1 MDIRL
6 DDEQRRV
13 LNSRAYS
20 KDITALQG
28 PPGCGKTTVGSAL
41 AVKLIAEGLAKNVLL
56 VAYTNAAA
64 NEFALELFNILQNT
78 AEKLCIRTGNASAI
92 DQSSLPIPFSLNAD
106 ELRKKRIVIT
116 TSLSAKKLLPV
127 MRFDNMIV
135 DEAGIEKLED
145 LLWPLLLGINQTTKP
160 VRYDYSTAN
169 RIKDLIG
176 LISQCG
182 VIATVVGDPKQSKP
196 ITPNQYVPS
205 AIEWLQKKVPYDI
218 LRITHRLPDTL
229 AALVNEFACYDNLR
243 SSEEVA
249 SRRLSLDHQ
258 PDLEYREII
267 NPEEV
272 TTWVDIDGEEKS
284 IRESSHYNNTEAKA
298 CARIYDHLRK
308 CTNKSIVIVSR
319 FTGQRAVI
327 RNYLQR
333 MGHNDVK
340 VTTTTSA
347 LGTQADIV
355 LFSLVRNNPERIVG
369 QAGNLQDLN
378 VAISR
383 SKEKLIIIGSFD
395 MMLNGWAIA
404 PSGTTRGGY
413 TSPSRRLAQLID
425 SKYGKVIDA
434 PLLLSK

>member
-6 DDEQRRV
+6 DEEQRRV
-13 LNSRAYS
+13 LDSRTYS

-64 NEFALELFNILQNT
+64 NEFALELSNILQNT
-78 AEKLCIRTGNASAI
+78 AEKLCVRTGNASAV

-106 ELRKKRIVIT
+106 ELRRKRIIIT

-127 MRFDNMIV
+127 IRFDNMIV

-145 LLWPLLLGINQTTKP
+145 LLWPLLLGINQTSTP
-160 VRYDYSTAN
+160 IRYNYDTAN
-169 RIKDLIG
+169 RIKDLIE

-182 VIATVVGDPKQSKP
+182 VTATIVGDPKQSKP

-205 AIEWLQKKVPYDI
+205 AIEWLQKRVPYDI

-229 AALVNEFACYDNLR
+229 AALVNEFAAYDRLR
-243 SSEEVA
+243 SAPEVA
-249 SRRLSLDHQ
+249 NRRLTLDHA
-258 PDLEYREII
+258 PDIEYKEII
-267 NPEEV
+267 SPQDV
-272 TTWVDIDGEEKS
+272 TTWVDINGEENY
-284 IRESSHYNNTEAKA
+284 IRESSYYNNAEAKA
-298 CARIYDHLRK
+298 CAKIYDHLRK

-319 FTGQRAVI
+319 FTGQRAII

-333 MGHNDVK
+333 MGHTDVK

-369 QAGNLQDLN
+369 QAGTLQDLN

-383 SKEKLIIIGSFD
+383 SKEKLIILGNFD
-395 MMLNGWAIA
+395 MMLNGWAVV
-404 PSGTTRGGY
+404 PSSASYGSR
-413 TSPSRRLAQLID
+413 SPSRRLAHLVD
-425 SKYGKVIDA
+425 AKYGKIIQS
-434 PLLLSK
+434 PKILLN